1 MKGIVFTEFLEMVES
16 KFSYEVTENIIEAA
30 KLPSGGVYTAVG
42 TYDHAEIVALVTH
55 LSRATNIAVPD
66 LLHAFGHH
74 LLYRFAAGYPQFF
87 EGITSS
93 LDFMQRVDGY
103 IHVEVRK
110 LYPEA
115 QLPTLECETPSPGVL
130 KVTYRSNRPF
140 ADLAD
145 GLIAGCV
152 DYFGDKV
159 SVTREDVVPG
169 SVAVFTMIQAQA

>member
-1 MKGIVFTEFLEMVES
+1 MKGVVFTEFLEMVEA
-16 KFSYEVTENIIEAA
+16 KFSYEITENIIEAA
-30 KLPSGGVYTAVG
+30 NLPSGGVYTAVG

-55 LSRATNIAVPD
+55 LSKATNISIPD
-66 LLHAFGHH
+66 LLRAFGHH
-74 LLYRFAAGYPQFF
+74 LLYRFAAGFPQFF

-93 LDFMQRVDGY
+93 FDFMQRVDGY

-115 QLPTLECETPSPGVL
+115 QLPKLECEQPSPNVL

-152 DYFGDKV
+152 EYFKDGV
-159 SVTREDVVPG
+159 TVTREDVVPG
-169 SVAVFTMIQAQA
+169 SVAVFTMTKP

>member
-30 KLPSGGVYTAVG
+30 KLPSGGVYTSVG

-55 LSRATNIAVPD
+55 LSKATNIAVPD
-66 LLHAFGHH
+66 LLRAFGHH

-115 QLPTLECETPSPGVL
+115 QLPKLECEHSAPGVL

-152 DYFGDKV
+152 EYFKDGV
-159 SVTREDVVPG
+159 TVTREDVVPG
-169 SVAVFTMIQAQA
+169 SVAVFTLTRP

>member
-16 KFSYEVTENIIEAA
+16 KFSYEITENIIEAA
-30 KLPSGGVYTAVG
+30 DLPSGGVYTAVG

-55 LSRATNIAVPD
+55 LSKATNIAVPD
-66 LLHAFGHH
+66 LLKAFGHH
-74 LLYRFAAGYPQFF
+74 LFFRFVAGFPQFF
-87 EGITSS
+87 EGISS
-93 LDFMQRVDGY
+93 SQDFMERVDNY

-115 QLPTLECETPSPGVL
+115 QLPSLEYEKPSPGVL

-152 DYFGDKV
+152 EHFGDKV
-159 SVTREDVVPG
+159 NVTREDVVPG
-169 SVAVFTMIQAQA
+169 SVAVFTMTGA

>member
-1 MKGIVFTEFLEMVES
+1 MKGVVFTEFLEMVDA
-16 KFSYEVTENIIEAA
+16 KFSYDITEHIIEAA

-42 TYDHAEIVALVTH
+42 TYDHAEIVALVTQ
-55 LSRATNIAVPD
+55 LSKATNIPVAD
-66 LLHAFGHH
+66 LLRAFGHH
-74 LLYRFAAGYPQFF
+74 LLYRFVAGYPQFF
-87 EGITSS
+87 EGITCS

-115 QLPTLECETPSPGVL
+115 QLPTLECELSAPGVL
-130 KVTYRSNRPF
+130 KVTYKSNRPF

-152 DYFGDKV
+152 EYFNDG
-159 SVTREDVVPG
+159 VTVRREDVVPG
-169 SVAVFTMIQAQA
+169 SLAVFTLTRP